1 MSISSYHF
9 LMKIE
14 KPTIKTKNRLKKLI
28 PSKPSF
34 LIPSKAYNYFTEK
47 EVKFI
52 KKEAYNKFNN
62 HPPNITLKGPQRNRN
77 IKNNN
82 GSLVN
87 NTINNSF
94 KNINMVLKNRNNLYD
109 YRSNFNND
117 SLYVKNKPMKSINNY
132 NSENNDDNKENL
144 KNKYNI
150 NYNNLTIKNERTIIV
165 NKANKMIK
173 ETKIYNNYK
182 KLNLKSRIK
191 QRTFSSNLNA
201 IIKNINKD
209 DNNNN
214 NKTSKKNNRNGDKS
228 KKENSNNNYL
238 LNLFYKH
245 QKCNS
250 TMRNF
255 KDNKNAS
262 LKSLSIDKI
271 NSSRSFSNSVDKRC
285 INKKL
290 YKNNDMNKSELNN
303 NNKNII
309 NKLSKNAN
317 HFYSSLKQILPYKG
331 NSNVKNIER
340 YRNESVITK
349 DNQLSKSFTTN
360 NFIKKFYLTQIGKFR
375 MESENNKTKST
386 IDCPKKNRKI
396 QDYYKYIKTNNPPS
410 KNNHNNYFKYRKRHK
425 MNSISNISDLDYQ
438 IINKSRE
445 SAVIS
450 QKNISIIEEPKAKV
464 IKKILKIDSCTI
476 PGYSVNGVKQKNQD
490 SFFLKKNFLS
500 VNEQF
505 LIGICDGHG
514 LFGDL
519 VSQYISET
527 LPSYIKNI
535 SKEELI
541 KAYIDTNES
550 LLNKT
555 KIDCSLSGTTCTSL
569 IITLDKIIC
578 ANIGNTRAILARF
591 ENGCYNSVNLSR
603 DHKPTESDEIKRIIS
618 EGGLIKQIYDKNR
631 KEYIG
636 PERIWLKNSDI
647 PGLSMSR
654 TFGDYI
660 AHTVGVINI
669 PEIKVVDFTGGEKF
683 IVVASDSIWQ
693 YIDSDECIGI
703 IKEYYEKNMDA
714 IGALNSLV
722 SEAIKRWKK
731 QENKIEDIT
740 AVVIFFE

>member
-1 MSISSYHF
+1 
-9 LMKIE
+9 MKIE

-34 LIPSKAYNYFTEK
+34 LVPSKAYNYLTEK

-62 HPPNITLKGPQRNRN
+62 RPPNINLNGSLRNRN
-77 IKNNN
+77 NTNNSN
-82 GSLVN
+82 NDKSIVN

-94 KNINMVLKNRNNLYD
+94 KNFNMLLKNRYNMYD
-109 YRSNFNND
+109 YKTNFIND
-117 SLYVKNKPMKSINNY
+117 NSFVKNKPMKSIKNY
-132 NSENNDDNKENL
+132 NSENNDCNKENL

-150 NYNNLTIKNERTIIV
+150 IYNNNSTIKNERTIIV
-165 NKANKMIK
+165 NKANKMAK
-173 ETKIYNNYK
+173 ENKIINNYK
-182 KLNLKSRIK
+182 KLNLKSKIK
-191 QRTFSSNLNA
+191 RRTFSSNLNA
-201 IIKNINKD
+201 VVKNINKD
-209 DNNNN
+209 D
-214 NKTSKKNNRNGDKS
+214 
-228 KKENSNNNYL
+228 SNNNSLQKSKRNNDNNKNGKSNNKFL
-238 LNLFYKH
+238 LNNLFLRHK
-245 QKCNS
+245 KNNS

-255 KDNKNAS
+255 KDNKNFS
-262 LKSLSIDKI
+262 LKNLSIDKI
-271 NSSRSFSNSVDKRC
+271 NSSRSFSNSVG
-285 INKKL
+285 KKYVNRNL
-290 YKNNDMNKSELNN
+290 SKNIDINKSELNN
-303 NNKNII
+303 NNEN
-309 NKLSKNAN
+309 NPNRLNKNAN
-317 HFYSSLKQILPYKG
+317 HFYSSLKQILPYKE
-331 NSNVKNIER
+331 NSNIKNIER
-340 YRNESVITK
+340 HRNEKVISK
-349 DNQLSKSFTTN
+349 ENQLSKSFTTN
-360 NFIKKFYLTQIGKFR
+360 NFIKKFYLTQTGKFR
-375 MESENNKTKST
+375 IEPDNNNLKST
-386 IDCPKKNRKI
+386 IDNTVKKKKI
-396 QDYYKYIKTNNPPS
+396 QDYFKYIKSNNALLKSTNN
-410 KNNHNNYFKYRKRHK
+410 NNCFKSRKRHK
-425 MNSISNISDLDYQ
+425 TNSISNISDLDYQ
-438 IINKSRE
+438 ILNRSRD
-445 SAVIS
+445 SVLS
-450 QKNISIIEEPKAKV
+450 QKNFFIIEEPKVKV

-476 PGYSVNGVKQKNQD
+476 PGYTVNGIKQKNQD

-514 LFGDL
+514 LFGDQ

-527 LPSYIKNI
+527 LPSYIKNT
-535 SKEELI
+535 SKEELT
-541 KAYIDTNES
+541 KAFIDTNES
-550 LLNKT
+550 LINKT
-555 KIDCSLSGTTCTSL
+555 KIDCSLSGATCTSL
-569 IITLDKIIC
+569 IISLDKIIC

-618 EGGLIKQIYDKNR
+618 EGGLIKQLYDKNR

-669 PEIKVVDFTGGEKF
+669 PEINIVDFTGGEKF

-693 YIDSDECIGI
+693 FIDGDECIEI
-703 IKEYYEKNMDA
+703 IKDYYEKNMDA

>member
-1 MSISSYHF
+1 
-9 LMKIE
+9 MKID

-34 LIPSKAYNYFTEK
+34 LIPSKAYNYLTEK

-62 HPPNITLKGPQRNRN
+62 RPPNINL
-77 IKNNN
+77 N
-82 GSLVN
+82 GSLRYRN
-87 NTINNSF
+87 NTNNTNNDRSIVTNIINNSF
-94 KNINMVLKNRNNLYD
+94 KNFHMLLKNRYNMYD
-109 YRSNFNND
+109 YKSNFIND
-117 SLYVKNKPMKSINNY
+117 NSFKKNKPMKCINNY

-144 KNKYNI
+144 KNKFNI
-150 NYNNLTIKNERTIIV
+150 IYYNNSSIKNERTIIV
-165 NKANKMIK
+165 NKANKMVK
-173 ETKIYNNYK
+173 DNKINNYK
-182 KLNLKSRIK
+182 KLNLKSKIK
-191 QRTFSSNLNA
+191 RRTFSSNLNDVV
-201 IIKNINKD
+201 KNINKD
-209 DNNNN
+209 DSNNNN
-214 NKTSKKNNRNGDKS
+214 YYRKNNLNDDVYKNKNG
-228 KKENSNNNYL
+228 NSTNKFL
-238 LNLFYKH
+238 LNNLFLKH
-245 QKCNS
+245 KKSNS

-255 KDNKNAS
+255 KDNKNFS
-262 LKSLSIDKI
+262 LKNSSIDKI
-271 NSSRSFSNSVDKRC
+271 NSSRSFSNSVGKKY
-285 INKKL
+285 INGNMS
-290 YKNNDMNKSELNN
+290 KNIDINKSELNN
-303 NNKNII
+303 NNENNKNRL
-309 NKLSKNAN
+309 NKNTN
-317 HFYSSLKQILPYKG
+317 HFYSSLKQIIPYKER
-331 NSNVKNIER
+331 SNVKNIELH
-340 YRNESVITK
+340 RNEKVISK

-360 NFIKKFYLTQIGKFR
+360 NFIKKFYLTQTGKFR
-375 MESENNKTKST
+375 IESDNNKLKST
-386 IDCPKKNRKI
+386 IDNTKINRKI
-396 QDYYKYIKTNNPPS
+396 QDYFKYIKSNNALLKS
-410 KNNHNNYFKYRKRHK
+410 SNNNCFKSRKKHK
-425 MNSISNISDLDYQ
+425 TNSISNISDLDFQ
-438 IINKSRE
+438 ILNRSRD
-445 SAVIS
+445 SVLS
-450 QKNISIIEEPKAKV
+450 QKNFFIIEEPKVKV

-476 PGYSVNGVKQKNQD
+476 PGYTVNGIKQKNQD

-527 LPSYIKNI
+527 LPLYIKNTT
-535 SKEELI
+535 KEELT
-541 KAYIDTNES
+541 KAFIDTNES
-550 LLNKT
+550 LINNT
-555 KIDCSLSGTTCTSL
+555 KIDCSLSGATCTSL

-618 EGGLIKQIYDKNR
+618 EGGLIKQLYDKKR

-669 PEIKVVDFTGGEKF
+669 PEINIVDFTGGEKF

-693 YIDSDECIGI
+693 YIDSDECIEI
-703 IKEYYEKNMDA
+703 IKDYYEKNMDA